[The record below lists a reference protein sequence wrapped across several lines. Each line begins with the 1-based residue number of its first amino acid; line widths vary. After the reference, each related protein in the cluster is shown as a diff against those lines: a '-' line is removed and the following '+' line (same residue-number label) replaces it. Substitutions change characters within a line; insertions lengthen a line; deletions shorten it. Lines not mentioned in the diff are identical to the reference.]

1 MKPQKTN
8 AQTANPAANEAPT
21 GKPLTGTP
29 VVAKPAIAKSPPAA
43 PAAAKP
49 VNAKSLTEGQRVYE
63 AKRAAK
69 AGMSLD
75 KWLASK
81 EREREAEARAKLKAV
96 PVVKPAKPPGLLGR
110 LLERAQRPFG
120 S

>member
-1 MKPQKTN
+1 MKLLKTN
-8 AQTANPAANEAPT
+8 AQTKTNPQA
-21 GKPLTGTP
+21 GKPPT
-29 VVAKPAIAKSPPAA
+29 AA
-43 PAAAKP
+43 PLNNKSAAKP
-49 VNAKSLTEGQRVYE
+49 PVKPVTAKSLTAKSLTAKSLTEGQRSYE

-69 AGMSLD
+69 AGMSLE

-81 EREREAEARAKLKAV
+81 EREREVEAKAKLKAA